1 MTQTKNQQLMTIY
14 KNDPNY
20 EILFT
25 SKKRI
30 FLIVGN
36 VKISKDNRNT
46 KSHIFDFFINQIQSG
61 IKQVYDRV
69 YRGNLPQF
77 QCHTV

>member
-25 SKKRI
+25 SKKSI

-46 KSHIFDFFINQIQSG
+46 KSHILEFLKNQVQSG
-61 IKQVYDRV
+61 LKQVYNRV
-69 YRGNLPQF
+69 YRSNLHQF

>member
-25 SKKRI
+25 SKKRT

-36 VKISKDNRNT
+36 VKIRKDNRNT
-46 KSHIFDFFINQIQSG
+46 KTHILEFLKKSFQSG
-61 IKQVYDRV
+61 VKQVYDRV
-69 YRGNLPQF
+69 YKGNSHQF

>member
-1 MTQTKNQQLMTIY
+1 MTQIKNQQLMTIY

-20 EILFT
+20 DILFT
-25 SKKRI
+25 SKKRT

-46 KSHIFDFFINQIQSG
+46 KTHILEFLKKSIQSEV
-61 IKQVYDRV
+61 KPVYNRV
-69 YRGNLPQF
+69 YRGN
-77 QCHTV
+77 

>member
-36 VKISKDNRNT
+36 VKISKDNKST
-46 KSHIFDFFINQIQSG
+46 KSHILDF
-61 IKQVYDRV
+61 
-69 YRGNLPQF
+69 L
-77 QCHTV
+77 